1 MISIVAIFLWTTS
14 VTICAAII
22 IFVGLVIY
30 LLYVHAKYDHL
41 PGPKRGGFFTG
52 NMALV
57 YEKRTKL
64 NLTIH
69 QIWAELA
76 LQHSPMFVFW
86 FFHRPVVIVTDA
98 QLVKEV
104 LITKNLPR
112 DKFGYSH
119 LASLFGER
127 MLGQGLL
134 SEVSEE
140 EWRWKRATLDPG
152 FYRPS
157 IVGMIDN
164 FNTTCDS
171 FLQRLESLA
180 DGKAEVSMA
189 EELVRINLDLIAKV
203 AFDLDLNSTSNP
215 DTPIPINIRIAL
227 EGLIQS
233 FRKPFM
239 QFQPSTFGY
248 QAKCREAVRFVRGVA
263 KEVIEKRWK
272 AKERGE
278 DQHNDLLSHILL
290 LPERDR
296 RTTMNDMVDHF
307 MSFVVGGEETISNH
321 LTFLLA
327 AITSHPEVEERIVA
341 EIDEVLGSRC
351 SVRYEDLARL
361 KYLEQAIKEALRLH
375 PPEPAIT
382 RMANESM
389 IMGGFH
395 IPAKTSIMVNAYV
408 LHHHSNYW
416 DNPEEF
422 DPERFATCNL
432 ENVEHYAYIPFS
444 LGRHTCIG
452 IHFAHIET
460 KLLIARLLQTFK
472 FNLVPG
478 QDLKQI
484 EHMTLSPK
492 NGVRCKL
499 SLR

>member
-1 MISIVAIFLWTTS
+1 MGNHQILIEKCHLDDCMNNFPRNFPVTRLFVYLFVFKELHPPPPRIFDGVTLARELIRNVISFPGPCRVTRINSLPARKFYKILLNYLELVSFRRLSSNMISIVAIFLWTTS

-52 NMALV
+52 NMTLV

-203 AFDLDLNSTSNP
+203 FSNS
-215 DTPIPINIRIAL
+215 
-227 EGLIQS
+227 
-233 FRKPFM
+233 
-239 QFQPSTFGY
+239 
-248 QAKCREAVRFVRGVA
+248 
-263 KEVIEKRWK
+263 
-272 AKERGE
+272 
-278 DQHNDLLSHILL
+278 
-290 LPERDR
+290 
-296 RTTMNDMVDHF
+296 
-307 MSFVVGGEETISNH
+307 
-321 LTFLLA
+321 
-327 AITSHPEVEERIVA
+327 
-341 EIDEVLGSRC
+341 
-351 SVRYEDLARL
+351 
-361 KYLEQAIKEALRLH
+361 
-375 PPEPAIT
+375 
-382 RMANESM
+382 
-389 IMGGFH
+389 
-395 IPAKTSIMVNAYV
+395 
-408 LHHHSNYW
+408 
-416 DNPEEF
+416 
-422 DPERFATCNL
+422 
-432 ENVEHYAYIPFS
+432 
-444 LGRHTCIG
+444 
-452 IHFAHIET
+452 
-460 KLLIARLLQTFK
+460 
-472 FNLVPG
+472 
-478 QDLKQI
+478 
-484 EHMTLSPK
+484 
-492 NGVRCKL
+492 
-499 SLR
+499 